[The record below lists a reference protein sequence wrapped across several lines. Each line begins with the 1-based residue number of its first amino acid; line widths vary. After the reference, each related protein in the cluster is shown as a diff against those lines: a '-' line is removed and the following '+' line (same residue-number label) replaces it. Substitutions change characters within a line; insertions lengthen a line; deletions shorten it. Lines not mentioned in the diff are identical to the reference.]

1 MKLKVSNLE
10 SIYNLK
16 LHSLVHLEPS
26 DTIKFNEKKYVYAI
40 LTKQDCEHPFP
51 QAKIAQ
57 KLQIK
62 ITEIDVDSKDEL
74 GSYEEDYALE
84 PMHILVKDY
93 LTPAV

>member
-51 QAKIAQ
+51 
-57 KLQIK
+57 
-62 ITEIDVDSKDEL
+62 
-74 GSYEEDYALE
+74 
-84 PMHILVKDY
+84 
-93 LTPAV
+93 